1 MNEIVV
7 GVDRSETA
15 RRATRRAAEVAASR
29 GVGLH
34 MVTTVA
40 RATSTVRG
48 SGESWHIDPLSDGE
62 QHLRSLRLGLPVDD
76 ITMSVQYGDPAEA
89 MCEEAERLDA
99 TMIVVGNRR
108 VQSAAR
114 VLGTIATH
122 VIRHACCDVLIVN
135 TTTTTDATDASGQ
148 G

>member
-15 RRATRRAAEVAASR
+15 RRAAHRAAEMAAAR

-34 MVTTVA
+34 LVTTVA
-40 RATSTVRG
+40 RATGTVRG
-48 SGESWHIDPLSDGE
+48 SGESWKIDPLSDGE
-62 QHLRSLRLGLPVDD
+62 ERLRSLKLGLPVDD
-76 ITMSVQYGDPAEA
+76 VTMSVQYGDPAEA
-89 MCEEAERLDA
+89 MCDEAERLDA

-122 VIRHACCDVLIVN
+122 VTRHASCDVLIVN
-135 TTTTTDATDASGQ
+135 TTVDAAATDTSGQ